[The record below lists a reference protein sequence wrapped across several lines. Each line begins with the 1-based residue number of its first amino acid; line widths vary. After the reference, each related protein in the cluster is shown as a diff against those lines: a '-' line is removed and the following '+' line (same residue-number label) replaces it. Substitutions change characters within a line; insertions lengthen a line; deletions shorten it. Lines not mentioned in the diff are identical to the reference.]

1 MRLGGA
7 EEKSADIDACDASMR
22 TTWCA
27 RLSVG
32 VDGFCWIAKLGC
44 TVFCHRPVVRDLAV
58 AGGKSHG
65 YLHLEINFPHKTNYC
80 KSVLLLMKLTHKI
93 SDRDPRRPFFT
104 FEFFP
109 PRTDQVCPDII
120 FEYYSGPI

>member
-58 AGGKSHG
+58 AGELIK
-65 YLHLEINFPHKTNYC
+65 YAQ
-80 KSVLLLMKLTHKI
+80 I
-93 SDRDPRRPFFT
+93 SSSNII
-104 FEFFP
+104 
-109 PRTDQVCPDII
+109 PDL
-120 FEYYSGPI
+120 FD